1 MKPMKTT
8 AALAAAWTVLATLAL
23 PAGAQD
29 GPIRFRMAAVAGNPS
44 NCIRYD
50 STLSRVHTLTVAG
63 DKATLKSAGGVNET
77 LKQTVPKV
85 YKTTSQLGGAM
96 LAIVA
101 DASKSP
107 RTLTITETNL
117 GCHWTAIAP

>member
-1 MKPMKTT
+1 MKALITT
-8 AALAAAWTVLATLAL
+8 TSMAALLAAMALPAVAQDGAIQFRLAAAT
-23 PAGAQD
+23 
-29 GPIRFRMAAVAGNPS
+29 GNPS

-50 STLSRVHTLTVAG
+50 STLSRVHTLTVTG

-77 LKQTVPKV
+77 LKQTAPMV
-85 YKTTSQLGGAM
+85 YKSTAQLAGTM

-117 GCHWTAIAP
+117 GCRWAAIAP

>member
-1 MKPMKTT
+1 MALP
-8 AALAAAWTVLATLAL
+8 AVAQDGAIQFRLAAAT
-23 PAGAQD
+23 
-29 GPIRFRMAAVAGNPS
+29 GNPS

-50 STLSRVHTLTVAG
+50 STLSRVHTLTVTG

-77 LKQTVPKV
+77 LKQTAPMV
-85 YKTTSQLGGAM
+85 YKSTAQLAGTM
-96 LAIVA
+96 LAIFA

-117 GCHWTAIAP
+117 GCRWAA